1 VKSVI
6 NILILNLLFFSVG
19 CGTLYNLSESKE
31 ARQNRANGIDPLHI
45 WSCGPMAVQKAHN
58 ALGGDASS
66 RVISKEM
73 LDRGNLVRDSLSIF
87 THRAREMTM
96 PSEIIRYFES
106 RGFQI
111 KKIKNFYQLKKTDV
125 AIILLK
131 KKNTIYYHWVCFPVD
146 FNILTYWGDLTL
158 VKAIYLIKPT

>member
-1 VKSVI
+1 
-6 NILILNLLFFSVG
+6 
-19 CGTLYNLSESKE
+19 
-31 ARQNRANGIDPLHI
+31 
-45 WSCGPMAVQKAHN
+45 MAVQKAHN

-73 LDRGNLVRDSLSIF
+73 LDRGNLVRDFLSIF

-131 KKNTIYYHWVCFPVD
+131 KKNTIYYHWGCFPVD